1 MRKLLLVFSLV
12 LVFGLLISS
21 MSFAAGKLVIYSS
34 VDEGNAKKILGAF
47 SEDTGI
53 KVSFVHLSSGPA
65 LARIEAEKN
74 RPQADVWFGAP
85 YENHIIA
92 KERGLTQPYVSPNAK
107 NLAANFK
114 DKDGY
119 WTCFYMN
126 PLGFAINM
134 DQLKK
139 LNAPLPAS
147 WEDLLNSA
155 YKGQIQAPTPQS
167 SGTAYNMMMTLITLM
182 GEDEAFKYMAKLNKN
197 IQTYTSSGTGPSK
210 AVAVGQCTIGIQ
222 FTPAFFEFIDKGY
235 PLKVVFPKEGVGF
248 ESPAVSIIKGAKH
261 LDEAKKL
268 VDWLISKKGQDTL
281 SEKKT
286 FFYPVLPGAKLGKG
300 MPPFSSLKIIT
311 FDGEWAAKNK
321 KRLVE
326 RWVNEVLSAK

>member
-1 MRKLLLVFSLV
+1 MKRS
-12 LVFGLLISS
+12 LLILGVLFVFVLTLGSLA
-21 MSFAAGKLVIYSS
+21 FAGGKLVIYSS
-34 VDEGNAKKILGAF
+34 VDEENANKILSAF

-92 KERGLTQPYVSPNAK
+92 KDRGLTQPYVSPNAK
-107 NLAANFK
+107 NLAPNFK

-126 PLGFAINM
+126 PLGVAVNM

-139 LNAPLPAS
+139 LGAPVPTS
-147 WEDLLNSA
+147 WEDLLNPA

-167 SGTAYNMMMTLITLM
+167 SGTAYNMVMTLITIM

-210 AVAVGQCTIGIQ
+210 AVAVGQCAIGIQ

-248 ESPAVSIIKGAKH
+248 ESPSVSIIKGAKH

-286 FFYPVLPGAKLGKG
+286 FFYPVLPSAKLGKG

-321 KRLVE
+321 KRLVQ

>member
-1 MRKLLLVFSLV
+1 MKKSLLLIMLVAFLLSLTS
-12 LVFGLLISS
+12 I
-21 MSFAAGKLVIYSS
+21 SFAGGKLVIYSS
-34 VDEGNAKKILGAF
+34 VDEGNTKKILDAF
-47 SEDTGI
+47 TEDTGI

-74 RPQADVWFGAP
+74 RPQADVWLGAP

-92 KERGLTQPYVSPNAK
+92 KDRGLTQPYVSPNAK
-107 NLAANFK
+107 DLAPNFK

-126 PLGFAINM
+126 PLGFGVNM

-139 LNAPLPAS
+139 LNAPLPES
-147 WEDLLNSA
+147 WEDLLKPV

-182 GEDEAFKYMAKLNKN
+182 GEDKAFEYMAKLNKN

-210 AVAVGQCTIGIQ
+210 AVAVGQCAIGIQ

-281 SEKKT
+281 SLKKT
-286 FFYPVLPGAKLGKG
+286 FFYPVLPSAALGKG
-300 MPPFSSLKIIT
+300 MPPFSSLKIIS

-321 KRLVE
+321 KRLVQ